1 LNFVEKGSIQNDD
14 INSLID
20 ANNYILRTNYLFDIT
35 GNCVPYNNK
44 IKQVLNDKHFSYS
57 MKKALISI
65 IEQKQKETGINCP
78 KFII

>member
-1 LNFVEKGSIQNDD
+1 MENDD

-20 ANNYILRTNYLFDIT
+20 ANDYILRTNYLFDIT
-35 GNCVPYNNK
+35 GNYVPHNNK

-78 KFII
+78 KFIF